1 MHLYF
6 IRHGETEF
14 NRLGIAQGSGVD
26 SDLNEI
32 GRRQAAAF
40 YEYYHQEPFD
50 LVVTSA
56 LKRTHQ
62 TAAGFLEKGLP
73 WVIKPEI
80 NEINWGHN
88 EGKPHTAESTAI
100 YRNVIGEWQK
110 GNFQAAFPGGESAA
124 ALGARLSMFIDWLHT
139 RPANHLLVVSHG
151 RTMRALITL
160 LKGKALTEMEGV
172 PHANTA
178 CYSARLNEGKFEFIM
193 ENDLRHLDEKP
204 EIIY

>member
-1 MHLYF
+1 MNLFF

-14 NRLGIAQGSGVD
+14 NRLGIVQGSGVD
-26 SDLNEI
+26 SDLNDL
-32 GRRQAAAF
+32 GRQQAAAF
-40 YEYYHQEPFD
+40 YQYYQQEPFD

-62 TAAGFLEKGLP
+62 TAAGFLDKGLP
-73 WVIKPEI
+73 WIIKPEI
-80 NEINWGHN
+80 NEINWGLN
-88 EGKPHTAESTAI
+88 EGKPHTPESTEI
-100 YRNVIGEWQK
+100 YRNVINEWKK

-124 ALGARLSMFIDWLHT
+124 ALGARLNVFIEWLHT
-139 RPANHLLVVSHG
+139 RPAQQVLVVSHG

-160 LKGKALTEMEGV
+160 LKDKALTEMEGV

-178 CYSARLNEGKFEFIM
+178 CYSARLHKGKFEFFM
-193 ENDLRHLDEKP
+193 ENDLRHLNDKP

>member
-1 MHLYF
+1 MQLYL

-14 NRLGIAQGSGVD
+14 NRLGIVQGSGVD

-40 YEYYHQEPFD
+40 YEYYQQEPFD
-50 LVVTSA
+50 MVVTSA

-62 TAAGFLEKGLP
+62 TASGFLEQGLP
-73 WVIKPEI
+73 WVIRPEI
-80 NEINWGHN
+80 NEINWGNN

-100 YRNVIGEWQK
+100 YRNVIREWQN

-124 ALGARLSMFIDWLHT
+124 ELGARLNVFIDWLHT

-160 LKGKALTEMEGV
+160 LKGNPLSEMEGV

-178 CYSARLNEGKFEFIM
+178 CYTARLNSGKFEFAM
-193 ENDLRHLDEKP
+193 ENDLRHLNDKP